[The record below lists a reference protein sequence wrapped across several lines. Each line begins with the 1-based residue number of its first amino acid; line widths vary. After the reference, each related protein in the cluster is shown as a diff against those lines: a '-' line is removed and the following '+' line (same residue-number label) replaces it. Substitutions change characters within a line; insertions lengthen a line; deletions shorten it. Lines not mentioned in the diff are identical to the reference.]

1 MCPKSQLD
9 DVQRKAVLGI
19 QVPASYLSELSS
31 PKRGRDPSYR
41 DHDMHLFFLNFCA
54 TQASEFYTIK
64 MNFLLHSQSMQI
76 LEVEVSL
83 YMLSTGQASSICLS
97 PKAWKF
103 SVELS
108 PPSWVTSKEREHGMW
123 HESVQRSDLGMGPSV
138 SSIYLQRPLGD
149 EFCDVPRKQESMA
162 AAMMGNSPRWN
173 CTSRITNK
181 PAPCYEFILIICIC
195 HYQA

>member
-1 MCPKSQLD
+1 MD
-9 DVQRKAVLGI
+9 DVQRKAVLGT

-41 DHDMHLFFLNFCA
+41 DTYLFFLNFCA

-108 PPSWVTSKEREHGMW
+108 PPSWVTSKEREHGTW
-123 HESVQRSDLGMGPSV
+123 HESVQRSDLGMGPIRLIHLPAKAFGRWVLRCS
-138 SSIYLQRPLGD
+138 
-149 EFCDVPRKQESMA
+149 QEA
-162 AAMMGNSPRWN
+162 GNHG
-173 CTSRITNK
+173 SRHDGQLSK
-181 PAPCYEFILIICIC
+181 VEL
-195 HYQA
+195 HV